1 MSANLLIIFTQNIVR
16 HSEYSS
22 VRKKN
27 DIALVEFIGSIDFS
41 DLVRPACIYTDTADM
56 PVSTE
61 LTIAGW
67 GSEVSDSKFVHGKYY
82 ENEFFD
88 VFNIRIGTSRAE
100 MLLKTNVSPVPLDLC
115 KGKLEA
121 YDEFLNLSLGQMCA
135 LNKQFDESPACQGT

>member
-1 MSANLLIIFTQNIVR
+1 MRMS
-16 HSEYSS
+16 
-22 VRKKN
+22 
-27 DIALVEFIGSIDFS
+27 
-41 DLVRPACIYTDTADM
+41 
-56 PVSTE
+56 
-61 LTIAGW
+61 
-67 GSEVSDSKFVHGKYY
+67 
-82 ENEFFD
+82 FFD